1 MDYLKRGIRFFVRNL
16 FRDPLYLIRY
26 AIAYVQSD
34 YACTVAF
41 FTEDEL
47 DAELTKG
54 KSLIRFGDGEIY
66 MMNYGS
72 IVWYQQ
78 YDPKLRDYLLQIRN
92 EYNPNAPYL
101 LSLAEDYVNLPNQ
114 ELRAKHILRCYL
126 PMKIMYRY
134 FFPHN
139 VKYFDTHLFYRSGFA
154 RVLEK
159 HLTPYRIVFVTRKYN
174 QDRLIE
180 SGITQKLNITFVE
193 TPDKESFTVHE
204 DILTRIK
211 EAVGEKK
218 EEYRILLATGPAS
231 KVLAYKLAKEGYT
244 AYDIGKGAEAIYS
257 SQQY

>member
-1 MDYLKRGIRFFVRNL
+1 MDYLKRAFRFFVRNIV
-16 FRDPLYLIRY
+16 RDPLYFVRY
-26 AIAYVQSD
+26 ATAYIQPG
-34 YACTVAF
+34 YAGDVSF
-41 FTEDEL
+41 FNEEEL
-47 DAELTKG
+47 DAELAKG

-78 YDPKLRDYLLQIRN
+78 YDPKLREYLLQIRN
-92 EYNPNAPYL
+92 DYGPDSPYL
-101 LSLAEDYVNLPNQ
+101 LSLAEDYVNLSNT
-114 ELRAKHILRCYL
+114 ELRAKRILRCYL

-159 HLTPYRIVFVTRKYN
+159 HLTPYHLIFVTRKFN
-174 QDRLIE
+174 QDRIIE
-180 SGITQKLNITFVE
+180 SGMTKKLNVSFVE

-204 DILTRIK
+204 DILKNIK
-211 EAVGEKK
+211 EAVGEDKRGC
-218 EEYRILLATGPAS
+218 RILLATGPAS
-231 KVLAYKLAKEGYT
+231 KVLAYRLSKEGYM

-257 SQQY
+257 SQRY